1 LSTPPTLEMTTS
13 GFGATER
20 ERFLAEGFVVM
31 RRLADS
37 VTCQRVLARAQ
48 AELAAEQ
55 APVEYEA
62 QLHYPGAPASLEAPG
77 GHTVRRL
84 LQACARDAVFRDWA
98 TSPVVAAHLRQLL
111 GPRVGLAQAHH
122 NCVMTKQPR
131 YSSATGWHQDVR
143 YWSFERPELVSVWLA
158 LGEERPANGGLHVIP
173 GSHRMELERDR
184 FDAALFLREDL
195 AANRPLLD
203 RCTPVE
209 LTAGDVLFFHCRT
222 LHAASANAT
231 DAIKFSLVFTYHAL
245 DNLPQPG
252 TRSASLPSIP
262 L

>member
-1 LSTPPTLEMTTS
+1 MTTS
-13 GFGATER
+13 GFGTAER
-20 ERFLAEGFVVM
+20 ERFLAEGFVVV
-31 RRLADS
+31 RRLADPA
-37 VTCQRVLARAQ
+37 TCGCVLARAQ
-48 AELAAEQ
+48 ADLAAER

-84 LQACARDAVFRDWA
+84 LQACARDAVFRDFG
-98 TSPVVAAHLRQLL
+98 TSPVVVAHLRQLL
-111 GPRVGLAQAHH
+111 GPRAGLAQAHH

-131 YSSATGWHQDVR
+131 YSSATRWHQDIR

-158 LGEERPANGGLHVIP
+158 LGEERPANGGLYVIP
-173 GSHRMELERDR
+173 GSHRIALERDR
-184 FDAALFLREDL
+184 FDEAMFLREDL

-203 RCTPVE
+203 QRMAVE
-209 LTAGDVLFFHCRT
+209 LNAGDVLFFHCRT
-222 LHAASANAT
+222 LHAARANAT

-245 DNLPQPG
+245 DNPPRPG

-262 L
+262 V